1 MHNCA
6 EPLSAIIIIFA
17 RLGEKITALYSLL
30 STANGVF
37 MEKTALLKRL
47 YGRAGHKGIMFL
59 LYLVFFALHLAA
71 SAAAYLPSID
81 PNEFSS
87 AALANMFIG
96 GDWTAAMS
104 RSDYFYGF
112 LQAILY
118 VPAMLVTKDPFLQY
132 RLMLGINGLVMSF
145 VPVIVYSCS
154 RMLGMEKT
162 WQSVFAAVC
171 CGGWMTYV
179 IHSKFIWNET
189 AAMFLPWLV
198 FYLLLRADR
207 AETKSA
213 KAARTLLL
221 SLTAALSYCAHQRLF
236 ALILA
241 LSVTVVLVRL
251 LFRRR
256 AVNLPVFFISLVI
269 FLAGATIAN
278 YIVQTEL
285 WGVSDPTALQ
295 NTAESFFAGLP
306 SLLDGQGAER
316 FLTALASQTYYF
328 VTASWGLG
336 ALGISIAVTA
346 AAGYFSARHKGRE
359 VHATPVTLLTVF
371 TVLVT
376 LFMLFI
382 SVCYR
387 FGADNFETAQG
398 TVLFGRYLD
407 GVIPFT
413 VLLVLTYV
421 HIGDFSLVKIYGGI
435 IAAAAVYAAFFFTGR
450 LTVLNAGYA
459 TVSPMLGLYP
469 VMFGESTES
478 LVTSTGLT
486 AAISCSLCLMAVFL
500 VILSCAKKLKNVVV
514 SGTVAA
520 IALYS
525 LCFGAFYY
533 LPLSHT
539 ESVEKNS
546 AYVQVSESLFNSTD
560 APPVTVYRGSRGC
573 VMMLQYMNQSIKVYT
588 ADKPEDIRKDTY
600 VVIPADVPLP
610 FLQHDGIPLVP
621 LGGKEEYRVYAYGE
635 RAEAYAHSQSG
646 GEEEQFAPPR

>member
-1 MHNCA
+1 MK
-6 EPLSAIIIIFA
+6 S
-17 RLGEKITALYSLL
+17 
-30 STANGVF
+30 
-37 MEKTALLKRL
+37 ALLKRL

-59 LYLVFFALHLAA
+59 LYLVFFALHMAA

-104 RSDYFYGF
+104 RSNYFYGF

-118 VPAMLVTKDPFLQY
+118 IPVMLITKDPFVQY
-132 RLMLGINGLVMSF
+132 RLMITVNGLVMSF

-154 RMLGMEKT
+154 RMLGMEKR

-198 FYLLLRADR
+198 LYLLLRADK
-207 AETKSA
+207 AEKKSA
-213 KAARTLLL
+213 RVFGTLLL
-221 SLTAALSYCAHQRLF
+221 SLAAALSYCAHQRLF

-251 LFRRR
+251 LFKRRT
-256 AVNLPVFFISLVI
+256 VNIPVFFVSLVI
-269 FLAGATIAN
+269 FLVGATLAN
-278 YIVQTEL
+278 YVVQNEL
-285 WGVSDPTALQ
+285 WGVNDPALMQ
-295 NTAESFFAGLP
+295 NTAESFFAKLP
-306 SLLDGQGAER
+306 SMLTAKGVER
-316 FLTALASQTYYF
+316 MLTALVSQLYYF

-346 AAGYFSARHKGRE
+346 AAGWFSKRRKSKA
-359 VHATPVTLLTVF
+359 VPSTPRTVFIYF
-371 TVLVT
+371 TVLFT

-387 FGADNFETAQG
+387 FGADNFDLAQS

-413 VLLVLTYV
+413 VLLVLTVV
-421 HIGDFSLVKIYGGI
+421 HTEEFDLVKIYGGI
-435 IAAAAVYAAFFFTGR
+435 IAAAAVYALFFFVGR
-450 LTVLNAGYA
+450 STVLNADYA
-459 TVSPMLGLYP
+459 TISPMLGLYP
-469 VMFGESTES
+469 VMFGESTAS

-486 AAISCSLCLMAVFL
+486 AAISCSMCIMAVFL
-500 VILSCAKKLKNVVV
+500 VILSCAKKLKKMVI

-520 IALYS
+520 LALYS

-533 LPLSHT
+533 LPLSHA
-539 ESVEKNS
+539 ESIDKNS
-546 AYVQVSESLFNSTD
+546 EYVQISQSLFNSSD
-560 APPVTVYRGSRGC
+560 APPVTVYHGSRGC
-573 VMMLQYMNQSIKVYT
+573 VMMLQYLNQNITVYT
-588 ADKPEDIRKDTY
+588 AETPPDIRQDTY
-600 VVIPADVPLP
+600 VIIPSDELP
-610 FLQHDGIPLVP
+610 PFSDREGAFLG
-621 LGGKEEYRVYAYGE
+621 ETESYRIFAYGE

-646 GEEEQFAPPR
+646 GEEETAAPPTQK